1 VSRVQQREA
10 ARANVAAS
18 AFGSQMKQEGLVV
31 DLGLER
37 LRRQLL
43 ILFAESLKVG
53 FAVWVE
59 RLLAAFLPGR
69 LKF

>member
-18 AFGSQMKQEGLVV
+18 AFGSQMKQEGLV